1 MSIIVNVAITRHS
14 AFPLARRSLEMH
26 WASSRET
33 VGPAKMGSAVG
44 PTAGIGTGAPARA
57 TGIRPTSATRAQQI
71 GAVRIATKESTLT
84 SNKVCICCTPQDSR
98 EARIRW
104 LECFCWLERA
114 PCRKR
119 TPRSQSTCPR
129 IWLVT
134 ARKPIWKSDVPLPCN
149 CSTTL
154 RTTQVGSQS
163 SLATSRTQFFK
174 NVADQVGEGAVTM

>member
-1 MSIIVNVAITRHS
+1 MSIIVIVAITRHS
-14 AFPLARRSLEMH
+14 AFPHARRSLEMH

-33 VGPAKMGSAVG
+33 VGDPKMGSAVG

-71 GAVRIATKESTLT
+71 GAGPIATKESTLT

-98 EARIRW
+98 GATCW

-134 ARKPIWKSDVPLPCN
+134 ARKPSWKSDVPLPCN

-154 RTTQVGSQS
+154 RSTQVGSQS
-163 SLATSRTQFFK
+163 SLATSTTKFFK
-174 NVADQVGEGAVTM
+174 NVADHLMIGAVTM